1 FVAKEA
7 ESLRVITA
15 NINGY
20 CSEEALLDNRSQI
33 ILMSREVAMSAHI
46 SWDPDA
52 AVLIQSVSGHMEKT
66 CGLAK
71 DVPFHLGGIV
81 VYLQV
86 HILPNPPY
94 QVLLGRPF
102 DVLTQSQV
110 QNTMDGGQTLILTN
124 PNTSK
129 RAVVP
134 TYLKGQALRIMKKA
148 QVNRE
153 NF

>member
-1 FVAKEA
+1 
-7 ESLRVITA
+7 
-15 NINGY
+15 
-20 CSEEALLDNRSQI
+20 
-33 ILMSREVAMSAHI
+33 MSREVAMSAHI

-52 AVLIQSVSGHMEKT
+52 AVLMQSASGHTEKT

-71 DVPFHLGGIV
+71 DVLFYLGGIV

-102 DVLTQSQV
+102 DVLMQSQV
-110 QNTMDGGQTLILTN
+110 QNTTDGSQTLILTD
-124 PNTSK
+124 PNTGK

-134 TYLKGQALRIMKKA
+134 TYPKGQAPRIMKKA
-148 QVNRE
+148 QVNTE